1 MGFICNHKIAY
12 SGCQG
17 NIEDNFWKIVK
28 QKPLEFF
35 IEDKLDEDKIRETY
49 KAEARSL
56 GVRIY

>member
-1 MGFICNHKIAY
+1 MP
-12 SGCQG
+12 SE
-17 NIEDNFWKIVK
+17 IEDNFWKIVK